1 LTQKAITATQNK
13 SSSSMRDVSHR
24 CAGQHFE
31 QSYFSMQPSENY
43 CQGNETGE
51 RGSPGQPGAAVPTLS
66 GRLSPRCLG
75 RRCLGTISRFV
86 FCPDSNSTQNLTM
99 WGQPPPAVRRS
110 EAPGWSVGV

>member
-1 LTQKAITATQNK
+1 MQSVQQIPVEQFLVRKGGFEPPRLSAPPPQDGVSANSTTSARRNILTQKAITATQNK

-51 RGSPGQPGAAVPTLS
+51 RGSPGQP
-66 GRLSPRCLG
+66 
-75 RRCLGTISRFV
+75 
-86 FCPDSNSTQNLTM
+86 
-99 WGQPPPAVRRS
+99 
-110 EAPGWSVGV
+110 